1 MEVLQ
6 GKELNKSSA
15 TWPQKNSLHA
25 LNNNQVIKRKDIR
38 IHTYTI
44 INLSQDRHL
53 DCLQSKDI

>member
-44 INLSQDRHL
+44 INLS
-53 DCLQSKDI
+53 